1 VADTHPSLLARRSS
15 RGIEAENAD
24 PGAFPVSLRE
34 FLRAPA
40 MVGSP
45 FPASPRLVA
54 RALAPLDWSR
64 IRLLVEFGPGT
75 GRFTRAA
82 LARLAPQARLVALE
96 TGRDFVGHLKRTIAD
111 PRLHVIEAPA
121 QAVTEIM
128 ADYGPADCILSGI
141 PFSTLPADDR
151 WRIVR
156 ASREA
161 LGPDGVF
168 VAYQM
173 RKGVLPL
180 LEERFSEIREDYEWR
195 NLPPC
200 HIYWASGYVRNAAD
214 LRRG

>member
-1 VADTHPSLLARRSS
+1 MADTHPSLLTRRSS
-15 RGIEAENAD
+15 RDAGAENPG

-40 MVGSP
+40 MVGSA
-45 FPASPRLVA
+45 FPASHRLVE
-54 RALAPLDWSR
+54 RTLAPLDWSQ
-64 IRLLVEFGPGT
+64 IRLFVEFGPGT
-75 GRFTRAA
+75 GSFTRAA

-96 TGRDFVGHLKRTIAD
+96 TGRDFVRHLKRTIAD

-121 QAVTEIM
+121 QAVAEIM

-151 WRIVR
+151 RRIAR

-161 LGPDGVF
+161 LSPEGVF

-173 RKGVLPL
+173 RKGVRRL

-195 NLPPC
+195 NVPPC
-200 HIYWASGYVRNAAD
+200 HIYWASGFVRTAAD
-214 LRRG
+214 LRER

>member
-1 VADTHPSLLARRSS
+1 MADRHLDTATKRRP
-15 RGIEAENAD
+15 EAPRTTD
-24 PGAFPVSLRE
+24 IRPGAFPVSLGE

-40 MVGSP
+40 MVGSA
-45 FPASPRLVA
+45 FPASHRLVE
-54 RALAPLDWSR
+54 RSLAPLDWSR
-64 IRLLVEFGPGT
+64 IRLFVEFGPGA

-96 TGRDFVGHLKRTIAD
+96 TGRDFVRHLNRTIAD
-111 PRLHVIEAPA
+111 PRLRVIEAPA
-121 QAVTEIM
+121 QAVAEIM

-173 RKGVLPL
+173 RKGILPL
-180 LEERFSEIREDYEWR
+180 LQERFRDIREDYEWR
-195 NLPPC
+195 NVPPC
-200 HIYWASGYVRNAAD
+200 HIYWASGFVRTGSASA
-214 LRRG
+214 